1 MSNYLKYIPKDLARE
16 LRGFGMPLELCDF
29 FKCPIDY
36 DTKDVPTLDYERYD
50 RIIIP
55 TYGEV
60 IDWFSGNGIFITFDV
75 FFTFI
80 LADRIGYLWR
90 ISFID
95 YSNGDV
101 KLKTIS
107 EEKICNDREGC
118 GGSFELDAQ
127 SAIRYAMN
135 LKKNI

>member
-60 IDWFSGNGIFITFDV
+60 IDYFSDNGMLISISRYYDFANECYGNSYDWSIDCEYTLRNGVTGDADTWIEAANKA
-75 FFTFI
+75 I
-80 LADRIGYLWR
+80 LACIDLKL
-90 ISFID
+90 IS
-95 YSNGDV
+95 
-101 KLKTIS
+101 KT
-107 EEKICNDREGC
+107 R
-118 GGSFELDAQ
+118 
-127 SAIRYAMN
+127 
-135 LKKNI
+135 